1 MTQTD
6 TGATLNKLRK
16 MIQTLQREEMV
27 QMQRTHSDALAQI
40 VSIARQHDL
49 TAEHITFVEPHN
61 VKISTDVLGYKRQ
74 FNIRSETSTCLNLV
88 STFIDC

>member
-6 TGATLNKLRK
+6 SGATLIKLRK

-49 TAEHITFVEPHN
+49 TAEHITFALN
-61 VKISTDVLGYKRQ
+61 VRQPKEKKIRVPRKNKRGAGSA
-74 FNIRSETSTCLNLV
+74 SETEV
-88 STFIDC
+88 MQ

>member
-27 QMQRTHSDALAQI
+27 QIQRAHSDVLAQI
-40 VSIARQHDL
+40 TSLARQHDL
-49 TAEHITFVEPHN
+49 TAEHISFALSV
-61 VKISTDVLGYKRQ
+61 RQ
-74 FNIRSETSTCLNLV
+74 PK
-88 STFIDC
+88 

>member
-6 TGATLNKLRK
+6 SGATLNKLRK

-49 TAEHITFVEPHN
+49 TAEHITFALN
-61 VKISTDVLGYKRQ
+61 VRQPKEEKIRVPRKSKRGA
-74 FNIRSETSTCLNLV
+74 V
-88 STFIDC
+88 STSDADVMQ

>member
-27 QMQRTHSDALAQI
+27 QIQRTHSDVLAQI
-40 VSIARQHDL
+40 TSLARQHDL
-49 TAEHITFVEPHN
+49 TAEHISFALSVRQPKE
-61 VKISTDVLGYKRQ
+61 KIRVPRKNKR
-74 FNIRSETSTCLNLV
+74 SAV
-88 STFIDC
+88 STEAEVMQ

>member
-16 MIQTLQREEMV
+16 MIQTLKREEMV

-49 TAEHITFVEPHN
+49 TAEHITFALSVRQPKEKKIRVPRK
-61 VKISTDVLGYKRQ
+61 VKRGAGSSSDAEVMQ
-74 FNIRSETSTCLNLV
+74 
-88 STFIDC
+88 

>member
-27 QMQRTHSDALAQI
+27 QIQRAHSDVLAQI
-40 VSIARQHDL
+40 TSLARQHDL
-49 TAEHITFVEPHN
+49 TAEHISFALGVRQPKE
-61 VKISTDVLGYKRQ
+61 KIRVQKNKRSSGSTVAEVMQ
-74 FNIRSETSTCLNLV
+74 
-88 STFIDC
+88 

>member
-27 QMQRTHSDALAQI
+27 QIQRAHSDVLAQI
-40 VSIARQHDL
+40 TSLARQHDL
-49 TAEHITFVEPHN
+49 TAEHISFALSVRQPKE
-61 VKISTDVLGYKRQ
+61 KIRVQKNKRSSGSTVAEVMQ
-74 FNIRSETSTCLNLV
+74 
-88 STFIDC
+88 

>member
-27 QMQRTHSDALAQI
+27 QIQRAHSDVLAQI
-40 VSIARQHDL
+40 TSLARQHDL
-49 TAEHITFVEPHN
+49 TAEHISFALSVRQPKE
-61 VKISTDVLGYKRQ
+61 KIRVPRKNKRSAGSTEAEVMQ
-74 FNIRSETSTCLNLV
+74 
-88 STFIDC
+88 

>member
-16 MIQTLQREEMV
+16 MIQTLQKEEMV

-49 TAEHITFVEPHN
+49 TAEHITFALN
-61 VKISTDVLGYKRQ
+61 VRQPKEKKIRVPRKNKRGAGTASDAEVMQ
-74 FNIRSETSTCLNLV
+74 
-88 STFIDC
+88 